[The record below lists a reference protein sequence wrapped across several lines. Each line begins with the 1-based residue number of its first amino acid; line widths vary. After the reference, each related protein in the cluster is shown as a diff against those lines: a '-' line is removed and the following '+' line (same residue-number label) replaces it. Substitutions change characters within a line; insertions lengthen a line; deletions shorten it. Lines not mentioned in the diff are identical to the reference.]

1 MKASEL
7 RAKKPAEL
15 AKLLEDTQKELND
28 ARRGLHAGELANPR
42 VITQKRRLIAQIN
55 TVAAQAAATDNE
67 EKS

>member
-1 MKASEL
+1 MKTAEL

-15 AKLLEDTQKELND
+15 QKLLADTQKELND

-42 VITQKRRLIAQIN
+42 VIRVKRRLIAQIK
-55 TVAAQAAATDNE
+55 TVANEPADNE

>member
-15 AKLLEDTQKELND
+15 AKLLADTQKELND

-55 TVAAQAAATDNE
+55 TVANEPADNE

>member
-1 MKASEL
+1 MKIAEL

-15 AKLLEDTQKELND
+15 ATLLADTQKELND

-42 VITQKRRLIAQIN
+42 VITQKRRLIAQIK
-55 TVAAQAAATDNE
+55 TVANEPTANE